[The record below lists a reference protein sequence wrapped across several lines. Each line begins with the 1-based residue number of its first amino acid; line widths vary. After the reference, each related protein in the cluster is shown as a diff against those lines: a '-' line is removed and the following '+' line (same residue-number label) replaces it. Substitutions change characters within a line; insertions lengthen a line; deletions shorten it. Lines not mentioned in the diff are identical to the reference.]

1 MLAAAASIV
10 QAAEEESRELS
21 AAEDSFVLELM
32 TRVKDFEEEIG
43 HLKRKAR
50 RT

>member
-1 MLAAAASIV
+1 MLAEAASIV
-10 QAAEEESRELS
+10 QAAEEESREVS
-21 AAEDSFVLELM
+21 AAEDGVVLELM
-32 TRVKDFEEEIG
+32 TQVRDLEEEIG